1 MMLLSQH
8 TRSVGKRKNG
18 VRGRKKIGWQSTVDP
33 AISGGPVEGRRMSRG
48 GPKQRFDGSPRDSQ
62 NFSNAE
68 YMQSCVTTIEPKSI
82 AFWMHAKRAQN
93 HVFS

>member
-8 TRSVGKRKNG
+8 TRSVGKREKWGPGPKKN
-18 VRGRKKIGWQSTVDP
+18 RLAKYRR
-33 AISGGPVEGRRMSRG
+33 SGDFGGSRRRSQNVEG

-82 AFWMHAKRAQN
+82 AFWMYAKRPQN

>member
-8 TRSVGKRKNG
+8 TKSCKTSKTG

-68 YMQSCVTTIEPKSI
+68 HMQCCVTTIEPKSI
-82 AFWMHAKRAQN
+82 AFWLHVKRPQN